1 MGWAK
6 KREIIALAKIFG
18 KGDKRDLDSI
28 SSHRILATYLTIYIY
43 IYGALFSLIES
54 FPANNVD

>member
-43 IYGALFSLIES
+43 MVHYSL
-54 FPANNVD
+54 